1 MMKSNVLGRIPPVTF
16 VKDKTYSRMMEI
28 ERLLKIAVSQA
39 PPVETSDDTV
49 EIEEHGEISD
59 ISEDRV
65 ETITMS
71 RDNDESGDELGD
83 KVEIN
88 ARLGHSGSSDTLH
101 AVKGKYSIENIKTKK
116 KMDNEKQIENMDIL
130 ADKMNLRY
138 DLYGI
143 KHDTL
148 MQKIT
153 NMKSSSR
160 QRLQQPV
167 DLATLKN
174 SDSVT
179 ENVQNFDK
187 TVTKKQRAENLKKYT
202 EFFNQ
207 KTRKGSPRSLR
218 EEMEAVMTMN
228 ETKADIDQEYEYD
241 NDAKY
246 ELSGIEKY
254 YIDEGQLGDGADQG
268 YYSDVESDDKEGTEN
283 MMENSN
289 DSESNTD
296 KPL

>member
-1 MMKSNVLGRIPPVTF
+1 MMKSNVLGRIPPVMF

-49 EIEEHGEISD
+49 ELEGHGEISD
-59 ISEDRV
+59 ISGDMV

-83 KVEIN
+83 SAEMN
-88 ARLGHSGSSDTLH
+88 ARLGHSGTLH
-101 AVKGKYSIENIKTKK
+101 AVKSKYSSENIETKK
-116 KMDNEKQIENMDIL
+116 KMDNEKQIENSDIL

-160 QRLQQPV
+160 HRLRQPL
-167 DLATLKN
+167 DLATLKT

-228 ETKADIDQEYEYD
+228 ETKADIDQEYEYE

-254 YIDEGQLGDGADQG
+254 YIDEGQLGDGIDQG

-283 MMENSN
+283 VMENNN

-296 KPL
+296 KPS